1 MNGDFENFKEQVRS
15 TADMVEIISGY
26 VPLKKKGQNYWGCC
40 PFHGEKTPSFSVNPG
55 KSMFYCFGCHEG
67 GDIFKFIMKI
77 ENCSFMDAL
86 KLLAGRYGIP
96 IPEKQKTA
104 AEIAREKQ
112 RDSIYSAN
120 ELASKFFQAC
130 LTKTAYGEPAL
141 AYLAGR
147 GIGKEIIAGFGI
159 GYALNNFTA
168 LVSSLAKRGCQ
179 PQVLE
184 AAGLAARGRE
194 GYYDKFRNR
203 VIIPIRD
210 ARGRIVG
217 FGGRVLDNSTPKYL
231 NTAETQWFNKRRLL
245 FGLDIA
251 LKAIR
256 KSGRA
261 VVVEGYMDAI
271 SLHAAGFDN
280 VVASMG
286 TAFSKEQAKLL
297 QRLADEVIFCYD
309 SDSAGRKA
317 SVRAVSIAREAGL
330 KVRIAGVPD
339 GKDPDEYVRQHG
351 SAAFAQVLAAAQNG
365 IDFQIDETILQNNI
379 ANLAGKVEAV
389 SNILPFLLECQNEI
403 EASEHIRR
411 LAQRLT
417 IDEGLIAEEYR
428 KAARR
433 GGRQQTGQPTVIP
446 EEKSAGIG
454 QQAEELLL
462 RLLLEQP
469 QLCDECCAEVKETG
483 FEDAVLAQLFDRL
496 CELGTAYTTD
506 KLNNVLDDAAQT
518 ALARILAHQLPEGD
532 MDKLMQDCL
541 RQMRRL
547 RLEKEYEKHRLLAD
561 EYERSADERFLSELM
576 ESQRIKNEIKKLYG
590 NQNK

>member
-1 MNGDFENFKEQVRS
+1 MSIGLLRDQLVDNLLFSAFIVSADSSASGMSMSPARS
-15 TADMVEIISGY
+15 AAIAPGPP
-26 VPLKKKGQNYWGCC
+26 PLV
-40 PFHGEKTPSFSVNPG
+40 TIAS
-55 KSMFYCFGCHEG
+55 
-67 GDIFKFIMKI
+67 
-77 ENCSFMDAL
+77 
-86 KLLAGRYGIP
+86 RYP
-96 IPEKQKTA
+96 
-104 AEIAREKQ
+104 
-112 RDSIYSAN
+112 
-120 ELASKFFQAC
+120 
-130 LTKTAYGEPAL
+130 
-141 AYLAGR
+141 
-147 GIGKEIIAGFGI
+147 
-159 GYALNNFTA
+159 
-168 LVSSLAKRGCQ
+168 
-179 PQVLE
+179 E
-184 AAGLAARGRE
+184 AADCRL
-194 GYYDKFRNR
+194 DLLSMH
-203 VIIPIRD
+203 
-210 ARGRIVG
+210 
-217 FGGRVLDNSTPKYL
+217 GGRVALSSSVSVETSVLPDTLASYAAVILPGFFALDIEHLAMLLRTVWPPVIERL
-231 NTAETQWFNKRRLL
+231 RALPAETLVSASCYGTFVLAESGLLDGMEATTTWWKEAEFRTRYPAIRLDADRALVDGGRCLTAGAMTAHTDLTLHVLRRLYGAEL
-245 FGLDIA
+245 ARKVAGIMLVDGARTSQRPFMA
-251 LKAIR
+251 LPRSFA
-256 KSGRA
+256 
-261 VVVEGYMDAI
+261 D
-271 SLHAAGFDN
+271 SLVQQAADW
-280 VVASMG
+280 
-286 TAFSKEQAKLL
+286 
-297 QRLADEVIFCYD
+297 LAAHSEEPL
-309 SDSAGRKA
+309 S
-317 SVRAVSIAREAGL
+317 
-330 KVRIAGVPD
+330 
-339 GKDPDEYVRQHG
+339 
-351 SAAFAQVLAAAQNG
+351 AQVLAAAQNG

-532 MDKLMQDCL
+532 MDKLMQDCF

-576 ESQRIKNEIKKLYG
+576 ESQRIKNEKNMSKM
-590 NQNK
+590 

>member
-1 MNGDFENFKEQVRS
+1 
-15 TADMVEIISGY
+15 
-26 VPLKKKGQNYWGCC
+26 
-40 PFHGEKTPSFSVNPG
+40 
-55 KSMFYCFGCHEG
+55 
-67 GDIFKFIMKI
+67 
-77 ENCSFMDAL
+77 MDAL

-112 RDSIYSAN
+112 RESIYSAN

-147 GIGKEIIAGFGI
+147 GISREIIASFGI

-168 LVSSLAKRGCQ
+168 LVTSLGKRGCQ

-184 AAGLAARGRE
+184 AAGLAAQGRG

-256 KSGRA
+256 KSGKA

-286 TAFSKEQAKLL
+286 TAFSQEQAKLL

-351 SAAFAQVLAAAQNG
+351 RDAFEKVLAAAQNG
-365 IDFQIDETILQNNI
+365 IDFQIDETILQNNV

-389 SNILPFLLECQNEI
+389 SNILPFLLECKNEI

-428 KAARR
+428 KAARK
-433 GGRQQTGQPTVIP
+433 GGRQQAGQLQVVP
-446 EEKSAGIG
+446 EEKSAGVG

-469 QLCDECCAEVKETG
+469 QLCDACSMDVQEIG
-483 FEDAVLAQLFDRL
+483 FENAVLAQLFERL
-496 CELGTAYTTD
+496 CELGIGYTTD
-506 KLNNVLDDAAQT
+506 KLNNILDDAAQT

-532 MDKLMQDCL
+532 TDKLLQDCL

-561 EYERSADERFLSELM
+561 EYERSADERFLGELM

-590 NQNK
+590 N